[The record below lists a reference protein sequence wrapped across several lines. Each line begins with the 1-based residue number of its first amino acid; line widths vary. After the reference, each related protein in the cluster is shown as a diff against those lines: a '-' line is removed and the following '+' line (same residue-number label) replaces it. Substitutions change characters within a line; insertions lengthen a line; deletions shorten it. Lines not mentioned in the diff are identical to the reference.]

1 MRIIFLLLVAPFA
14 FLLMI
19 PIGAAVIGIGL
30 GVFGVIVGLIGA
42 AFGIVVALFAGVF
55 GGLLSFGIL
64 KFLGVL
70 FLVIFIGY
78 LISKRPQSKAVK

>member
-30 GVFGVIVGLIGA
+30 GIFGVIVGIIGA
-42 AFGIVVALFAGVF
+42 AFGVVVALIAGIF
-55 GGLLSFGIL
+55 GGFLTFGII
-64 KFLGVL
+64 KFLGIL
-70 FLVIFIGY
+70 ALVIFIGY
-78 LISKRPQSKAVK
+78 QISKRPQGRSAK